1 MREREY
7 MCSFDFFSPSPDLPS
22 VDLLPPKVIEDLRD
36 MAAYYHSSPGENH
49 SGMCIITSVLPPPL
63 TPLNISSII
72 HAHYSF
78 SRHNEHVLPDSFE
91 PVGKSTEFSQRRQPE
106 PVSAGSKCNTQI
118 LNFCAN
124 FIFLFYVSFYRYPR
138 NLVLVDVRKK

>member
-1 MREREY
+1 MFIR
-7 MCSFDFFSPSPDLPS
+7 FFFSLS
-22 VDLLPPKVIEDLRD
+22 RFTF
-36 MAAYYHSSPGENH
+36 
-49 SGMCIITSVLPPPL
+49 SGSATSQGHRGFERYGSVLSQLSWRESLRYVHHNEQPPPPL

-72 HAHYSF
+72 HAHSSF